1 MKRNDVFGWVG
12 VIMILI
18 AFTLTT
24 LEIIHPKT
32 LVYGLLNFVG
42 ALGII
47 ISSYTKKDFQPVALN
62 IIWLIVAAIG
72 IVKALI

>member
-1 MKRNDVFGWVG
+1 MKRNDIFGWVG
-12 VIMILI
+12 VTLILI

-32 LVYGLLNFVG
+32 LAYGLLNFIG

-47 ISSYTKKDFQPVALN
+47 VSSYTKKDMQPVALN
-62 IIWLIVAAIG
+62 VVWLVVAAIG
-72 IVKALI
+72 IVKALV